1 MRLVFHV
8 GLPKTGTTT
17 YQQEI
22 FSKLLDIVYLGKTKT
37 VIKNQTEPFEI
48 LKRRFI
54 FAITQKDGVEFDKNS
69 TRDIANEILAELR
82 RNSLTSV
89 WSNEALT
96 TANRVDRKIVAERL
110 FTYLQPDNLL
120 ISLRDPLTALKSQH
134 HFAVRGGNIKNFCF
148 PSWVEF
154 GLGRHLDPNWRKI
167 DPRIK
172 QYRYPS
178 LIKAYLTF
186 FPVDTLDIVYLEDF
200 ATENPIFAKT
210 IASSFGLKPSKV
222 VPVCLQAARKKLNSA
237 PSFNGFVKKF
247 LLNSS
252 RRYFIANS
260 QLRLSLAGYSPS
272 YVERI
277 YEETRSFLMDEFDS
291 LPSKY
296 SNEFVRLGYIH

>member
-22 FSKLLDIVYLGKTKT
+22 FSKLPDIAYLGKTKA

-82 RNSLTSV
+82 RYNLTCV

-96 TANRVDRKIVAERL
+96 TANRADRKLVAERL

-154 GLGRHLDPNWRKI
+154 GLSRHLDPDWRTI

-172 QYRYPS
+172 QYRYPN
-178 LIKAYLTF
+178 LIKSYLTF

-200 ATENPIFAKT
+200 ATGNPIFAKT
-210 IASSFGLKPSKV
+210 IASCFGLKPSRV
-222 VPVCLQAARKKLNSA
+222 GPVCLQAAREKLNSA
-237 PSFNGFVKKF
+237 PSSDSFFEKF
-247 LLNSS
+247 LSNPN
-252 RRYFIANS
+252 RRYFFANS
-260 QLRLSLAGYSPS
+260 QLRLSLAGYSPAN
-272 YVERI
+272 VEKI
-277 YEETRSFLMDEFDS
+277 YTESRSFLMDGFNS
-291 LPSKY
+291 LPAKY
-296 SNEFVRLGYIH
+296 SNEFVRLGYIN